1 MTALVMGWIFPVL
14 IAWNRGNGWLSGFEI
29 PVIDAGGAGPIH
41 ILGGVIGLYGT
52 SLLRPR
58 IGKFVEEETLI
69 HLYERSMKKK
79 VAPNDFNWGNPFLA
93 TIGGF
98 FIYIGLSFV
107 NAALSPTMVI
117 AGKAFLNSTISA
129 SISCFLSLIMRASFT
144 KKMFSY
150 FSAVTFGTLSGIVSI
165 SAAC

>member
-14 IAWNRGNGWLSGFEI
+14 IAWNTGGGWLSGFEV
-29 PVIDAGGAGPIH
+29 PVLDAGLASAIH
-41 ILGGVIGLYGT
+41 ILGGVVGLYGT

-58 IGKFVEEETLI
+58 IGKFAEEETLI
-69 HLYERSMKKK
+69 HLYERSLKKK
-79 VAPNDFNWGNPFLA
+79 VAPTDFNWGNPFLA

-107 NAALSPTMVI
+107 NAALSPTMII

-129 SISCFLSLIMRASFT
+129 SISCFIATALRSSFT

-150 FSAVTFGTLSGIVSI
+150 FSAVTFGTLSGIVSV
-165 SAAC
+165 SCAC